1 MIRLKNEKE
10 IAGIRESGRLLSR
23 TLEELK
29 KLVTEGIPTRELDA
43 FARSYIEG
51 HGGKPWFLG
60 YMNYPASLCVS
71 INNEVIHGIPGPRR
85 MTGMCRSAS

>member
-29 KLVTEGIPTRELDA
+29 KLVGEGITTRD
-43 FARSYIEG
+43 
-51 HGGKPWFLG
+51 
-60 YMNYPASLCVS
+60 
-71 INNEVIHGIPGPRR
+71 
-85 MTGMCRSAS
+85 